1 MGRQEGVGLPADGGH
16 DHEKYAPGGDWRAGH
31 PPEYFDLQ
39 GLRAAAEAHP
49 HLCLCLDNGR
59 RRHNYK
65 AKFGILVGP
74 WEQNVWLY
82 THLRGDTSG
91 TARQPRIGKDDP
103 TAAVLPPFGTGGAGL

>member
-1 MGRQEGVGLPADGGH
+1 MAWTGHYVSLWCRLKTLAPSVATGADTLVACHGSVRVRLPLRQGAV
-16 DHEKYAPGGDWRAGH
+16 
-31 PPEYFDLQ
+31 
-39 GLRAAAEAHP
+39 AA
-49 HLCLCLDNGR
+49 R